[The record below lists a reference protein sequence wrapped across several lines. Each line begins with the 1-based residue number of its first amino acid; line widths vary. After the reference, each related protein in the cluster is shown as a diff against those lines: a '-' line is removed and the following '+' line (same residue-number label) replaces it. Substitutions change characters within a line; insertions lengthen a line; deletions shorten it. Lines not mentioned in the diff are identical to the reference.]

1 MSKIVRYCKLKEEH
15 SGPNAFDVS
24 RPNVMG
30 NPYTHIKD
38 RQTKALVKVKSR
50 DEAID
55 LYAPYFDMMVEKDP
69 LFKATFDRM
78 YEAYKTYDI
87 VYIGCFCNLNERC
100 HADIIIKKIIQRSM
114 KEKLAQIQR
123 IRKGI

>member
-1 MSKIVRYCKLKEEH
+1 
-15 SGPNAFDVS
+15 
-24 RPNVMG
+24 
-30 NPYTHIKD
+30 
-38 RQTKALVKVKSR
+38 
-50 DEAID
+50 
-55 LYAPYFDMMVEKDP
+55 MMVEKDP

-114 KEKLAQIQR
+114 RDKLAQIQR